1 MSIPVD
7 DMVDELRDTVGV
19 DEDDLPDSRAIL
31 FLNKSWW
38 EILNKFPFREK
49 EKVYEFTTTI
59 GEKSYDVPTMF
70 EAIKD
75 ISIKN
80 PDTYLYSTLTRMDPR
95 VYDDTFVD
103 NVDAY
108 AYPTNYYRE
117 DDQIVIYPT
126 PDLEYSMKVRYWI
139 TLADLESGETPELPS
154 VWDEIIQLGAEWRT
168 WRFFRQYKSARDA
181 KANQLALINSTVP
194 VEAKEEGDSRLAG
207 LSVVGY
213 NKRRLW
219 R

>member
-1 MSIPVD
+1 MSISVD
-7 DMVDELRDTVGV
+7 EMVEELRDTCGV
-19 DEDDLPDSRAIL
+19 DEDDLPEAKAIL
-31 FLNKSWW
+31 FLNKAWW

-49 EKVYEFTTTI
+49 EMNYDFTTTI
-59 GEKSYDVPTMF
+59 GERSYDVPSLF
-70 EAIKD
+70 EAIRA
-75 ISIKN
+75 ISIQN
-80 PDTYLYSTLTRMDPR
+80 PDTGLHTTLRRMDPR
-95 VYDDTFVD
+95 HYEDIYVD

-117 DDQIVIYPT
+117 NDQIVVYPT
-126 PDLEYSMKVRYWI
+126 PDLEYSMLVKYWI
-139 TLADLESGETPELPS
+139 NLSDLEAGDTPIIPTE
-154 VWDEIIQLGAEWRT
+154 WHEIIQLGAEWRT

-181 KANQLALINSTVP
+181 KANQIALINSTVP

-213 NKRRLW
+213 DRRRLW